1 MNAESERVLKNT
13 DYKQAAKDA
22 GEYTRMSAKKIIVG
36 QVVYY
41 VLPPMVFETRTL
53 IHRKNMTLD
62 IFLREIKKS
71 GHRVVHYVAS
81 KLGEI
86 FKNIAGNALNKF
98 LKSFFDIIIEMV
110 KETVKRVLK
119 IVKQL
124 VLSLTNCVR
133 IIVDKKATSA
143 QKADYVS
150 KLT

>member
-1 MNAESERVLKNT
+1 M
-13 DYKQAAKDA
+13 
-22 GEYTRMSAKKIIVG
+22 
-36 QVVYY
+36 
-41 VLPPMVFETRTL
+41 
-53 IHRKNMTLD
+53 
-62 IFLREIKKS
+62 
-71 GHRVVHYVAS
+71 HYVAS

-143 QKADYVS
+143 QKADSVS